1 MRVEEQ
7 AGRARQA
14 SYRLATL
21 STEVKNRA
29 LESAA
34 RALEGHGREILA
46 GNLKDQEQARKLGLK
61 DALLKRLILSEGKL
75 TQIVESV
82 REVVRLPDPV
92 GRRLLVRELDDGLV
106 LTKLTVPIGVIGVIF
121 ESRPDALVQ
130 IASLGLKSGNAVI
143 LKGGSEARLS
153 NRILFTLIREA
164 VEAADPAFRDALQLV
179 ETREDVR
186 QLLAL
191 DQLIDL
197 MIPRGSGELVK
208 SIQENT
214 RIPVLGHAEGVC
226 HLYVD
231 RDAELSMAVEL
242 AYDAKCQYPAVC
254 NAIETLLIHGEVAPQ
269 FLPRLAARLRGV
281 ELRGDARTRA
291 IIPAR
296 EVAEA
301 DWRAE
306 YNDLILA
313 IRVVSSL
320 EEAVA
325 HINRYGSHH
334 TDAIV
339 TSDSAAARRFLA
351 EVDSAS
357 VMWNCSTRFA
367 DGYRYGLGA
376 EVGISTGKV
385 HARGPVGLEG
395 LTSTKYVL
403 EGSGQVVADYAEGRR
418 RFTHRELA

>member
-214 RIPVLGHAEGVC
+214 RIPVLGHAEGLC

-313 IRVVSSL
+313 IRVVSCL

-403 EGSGQVVADYAEGRR
+403 EGSGQVVADYVEGRR